1 MEEKILDILESICGV
16 DEVREDKDLDLF
28 DSGLLDSL
36 ATIELLIA
44 LEEKL
49 GVKIEPTE
57 VQREDIN
64 TPNKIIEYVSLR

>member
-57 VQREDIN
+57 VQREDID

>member
-16 DEVREDKDLDLF
+16 DEVREDRDLDLF
-28 DSGLLDSL
+28 ESGLLDSL
-36 ATIELLIA
+36 ATIELLIE

-57 VQREDIN
+57 VQREDIS

>member
-16 DEVREDKDLDLF
+16 DEVKEDKDLDLF